1 MTLGINWVDL
11 GRAVALVAVVEGI
24 LPFANP
30 AAAKASLRKVADLE
44 AVQLRIIGLASM
56 VIGCLIL
63 FGLRA

>member
-11 GRAVALVAVVEGI
+11 GRALALVAVVEGI
-24 LPFANP
+24 LPFVNP

-44 AVQLRIIGLASM
+44 AVQLRIISLASM